1 MHGIPAGLLDVAR
14 VVIISR
20 QATERP
26 SLARTTEPARKE
38 RGAVLAR
45 CNAEELSGERG
56 GAVSRRTLWLLLAA
70 VIGAFA
76 LTAAGCGGGN
86 ESTGTTAGTGGGEAK
101 SVKIVSDLPLQGSS
115 AAQTEQMNNAIKLY
129 LQQIGNKVGNYSISF
144 EAFDDSTAAK
154 GAWDEA
160 TCAANARKYVED
172 EAVVGVIGTFNSG
185 CAKIEVPIAN
195 EASLAYVSPANTGVG
210 LTHTGP
216 GAESGEPDKYY
227 PNGTRNYAR
236 VVTPDDVQGQ
246 IDANYMKDKLGVK
259 KVFILD
265 DKDAYGKGVA
275 DAFEQAANDIGL
287 SVAGHEGWDAN
298 AQNYKALMTKVKS
311 SGADGIFVGGIS
323 CFNGGQL
330 IKDKVAVVG
339 DNDTVKTVVS
349 DGFVQ
354 ASLFDEAGADK
365 VEGVYGTAPT
375 LNPEDLPG
383 AGKEFNAKVEQQFGK
398 PEVYTA
404 YAVAALQMMLAALE
418 SSDGTREG
426 VTGQLLK
433 AQADTVVG
441 PIKFDENG
449 DPADKF
455 ESVFQGKGGNWEF
468 VEQIAAP

>member
-1 MHGIPAGLLDVAR
+1 VL
-14 VVIISR
+14 VV
-20 QATERP
+20 
-26 SLARTTEPARKE
+26 L
-38 RGAVLAR
+38 
-45 CNAEELSGERG
+45 
-56 GAVSRRTLWLLLAA
+56 
-70 VIGAFA
+70 IGALA
-76 LTAAGCGGGN
+76 LLAAGCGGGN
-86 ESTGTTAGTGGGEAK
+86 ESSGGGSSTGGGGEAK
-101 SVKIVSDLPLQGSS
+101 TVKIVSDLPLQGSS

-129 LQQIGNKVGNYSISF
+129 LQEIGNKVGNFTIQF

-172 EAVVGVIGTFNSG
+172 ESIVGVIGTFNSG

-210 LTHTGP
+210 LTHEGP
-216 GAESGEPDKYY
+216 GSEPGEPDKYY

-246 IDANYMKDKLGVK
+246 IDATYMKDKLGIS

-275 DAFEQAANDIGL
+275 DAFEDAANKIGL
-287 SVAGHEGWDAN
+287 TVAGHEGWDAN

-311 SGADGIFVGGIS
+311 TGADGIFIGGIS

-330 IKDKVAVVG
+330 VKDKVAVVG
-339 DNDTVKTVVS
+339 DNDAVKTIVS

-354 ASLFDEAGADK
+354 ASLFDEAGADN
-365 VEGVYGTAPT
+365 VEGIYGSAPT

-383 AGKEFNAKVEQQFGK
+383 AGKEFNKKVEEQFGK

-404 YAVAALQMMLAALE
+404 YAVASLQMLLAALE
-418 SSDGTREG
+418 KSDGSRES
-426 VTGQLLK
+426 VTQNLLS

-449 DPADKF
+449 DPSDKF
-455 ESVFQGKGGNWEF
+455 ESIFQGKGGNWEF
-468 VEQIAAP
+468 VEQFQAPSS